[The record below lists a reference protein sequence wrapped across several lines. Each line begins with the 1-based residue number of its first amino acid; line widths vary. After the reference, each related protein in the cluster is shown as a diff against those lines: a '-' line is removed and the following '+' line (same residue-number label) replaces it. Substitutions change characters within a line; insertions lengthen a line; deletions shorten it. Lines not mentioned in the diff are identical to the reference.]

1 MISTKQLLPA
11 ILLSLAT
18 TLLSA
23 CGGGGTAGETGNAFT
38 STNNTN
44 TKPQT
49 SSVESSANTLS
60 SNSSSSAMSIA
71 SSSASII
78 LNPSSSSA
86 SSKST
91 SSASSTSSKSSVRST
106 SGGPD
111 ITPPATPNNFE
122 VVSVFSDVVF
132 LSWGKTTDNVAVV
145 AYKVFRDGIQIAEIE
160 ELENYYAD
168 YTVAAGK
175 TYLYGVSAGDA
186 VGNWSSIVTVK
197 IVTPTASHISSS
209 SANSSSNSAS
219 SISSSK
225 ASSSINSSSASSK
238 ASSSASSAAVV
249 IGVSFEWLRPLFRE
263 NGTDIFEHE
272 IARYELRYKLPNE
285 TNFTTA
291 VVTSPMVSKTLIDVP
306 SNAYFEIAT
315 VDVNGAYSRFV
326 PIHPL

>member
-60 SNSSSSAMSIA
+60 SN
-71 SSSASII
+71 
-78 LNPSSSSA
+78 SSA

-145 AYKVFRDGIQIAEIE
+145 AYKVFRDGSQIAEIE

-219 SISSSK
+219 SK
-225 ASSSINSSSASSK
+225 ASSSINSSSANSK